1 MLKSVILMYM
11 YDVVT
16 SKREGR
22 REGERGRDREKK
34 EREQQ
39 ASIIDLLINTSFTR
53 TCGKD

>member
-1 MLKSVILMYM
+1 MYM